1 MLNKNVVVQVS
12 YRYCSA
18 CSKRKNGELTG
29 EVSQDDEE
37 NEDGDLDTSKDD
49 EDEKDIDDEDSM
61 DVQESNPSPKAPN
74 KIYNCVDCTRM
85 FMSAEAHANHLRE
98 VHGGEGGSD
107 DKVPEKKVDK
117 DENKDGNDEKAD
129 DELVIDD
136 SQ

>member
-1 MLNKNVVVQVS
+1 MLKKYFKS
-12 YRYCSA
+12 HL
-18 CSKRKNGELTG
+18 RKHENGELTG

-74 KIYNCVDCTRM
+74 KIYNCVDCTRK

-98 VHGGEGGSD
+98 VHGGEGGSVVLKLPG
-107 DKVPEKKVDK
+107 DKVAEKKVDK
-117 DENKDGNDEKAD
+117 DENKDDNDENAD